1 LMERSV
7 VAWRREANAP
17 RALDAFNNDGQEV
30 LCELIAGSEWR
41 TLEQAIASLTAFAH
55 PDAVAAIGHRA
66 VFMAVRGKRKTI
78 LESGYL
84 GDDNDAPDV
93 AFRIVTGFNRGDH
106 LQCNHIYAAAQDP
119 EAYTDIRNICFT
131 PSFLAK
137 LTDCQKGTVPSD
149 HPSQVLRYRAWE
161 LHGYAGT
168 NGIPPKKPERYDDI
182 VWAKPVGEG
191 LTRASVEAAMRAFLA
206 NKRKK
211 SLTVSVALLGWTFSD
226 YQPDPK
232 VACDPS
238 GVNFAKGGIS
248 PAEYSGA

>member
-1 LMERSV
+1 MESSV
-7 VAWRREANAP
+7 IALREANVP
-17 RALDAFNNDGQEV
+17 RALDAFDNDGQEV
-30 LCELIAGSEWR
+30 LRELIAGSEWR
-41 TLEQAIASLTAFAH
+41 TLEQALASLTAFAH
-55 PDAVAAIGHRA
+55 PDVVAAVGQRA
-66 VFMAVRGKRKTI
+66 VFLAVRWKRRTI

-93 AFRIVTGFNRGDH
+93 AFRAATGFRRGDH
-106 LQCNHIYAAAQDP
+106 LHCNHIYATTRDP
-119 EAYTDIRNICFT
+119 QAYTDIRNICFT
-131 PSFLAK
+131 PTFLAK
-137 LTDCQKGTVPSD
+137 LTDCQKDPVPPD

-161 LHGYAGT
+161 LYGYAGP
-168 NGIPPKKPERYDDI
+168 NGIPPKKPDRYDDL

-206 NKRKK
+206 NKRRK

-232 VACDPS
+232 VSCDPS
-238 GVNFAKGGIS
+238 SVTFAKGGIT